1 MESDDG
7 CETPAG
13 MFEVFAT
20 PEEIRLEV
28 EPMPALDSGSDLV
41 KLLVRGD
48 SINGKVMFDPD
59 GAEEFADQL
68 ITAAAEAAEGDEDP
82 EEAADEL

>member
-1 MESDDG
+1 MNSDDG

-28 EPMPALDSGSDLV
+28 EPMPALASGSDLV
-41 KLLVRGD
+41 RLLVRGD

-59 GAEEFADQL
+59 GAEEFADRL

>member
-1 MESDDG
+1 
-7 CETPAG
+7 

-28 EPMPALDSGSDLV
+28 EAMPALDSGSDMV
-41 KLLVRGD
+41 TLLVRGD
-48 SINGKVMFDPD
+48 SINGKVMFDPN
-59 GAEEFADQL
+59 GAEEFADRL
-68 ITAAAEAAEGDEDP
+68 ITAAAKAAEGDEDP